1 MHDIRIH
8 VPWSCGEGP
17 WERVCMRCARPCD
30 SHTQEVKC
38 IHKQKKTYT
47 SAKYIVYTNPFG
59 MDQYNG
65 SRLERMN
72 KICSRALLL
81 KNSLLGEYLQS

>member
-1 MHDIRIH
+1 MR
-8 VPWSCGEGP
+8 WGSLGEGVH
-17 WERVCMRCARPCD
+17 EVCTAMWFAYTRGEMY
-30 SHTQEVKC
+30 TQTK
-38 IHKQKKTYT
+38 KKTYT
-47 SAKYIVYTNPFG
+47 SAKYIVQTNPLG